1 MLRAELVD
9 ENRLRGGLLPRR
21 SAARCRRDCR
31 VPAASNHP
39 EEMSQMRQHA
49 RWEYEEKYTP
59 ERNYE
64 LLMDIYRQ
72 TLSKSKVEKWESA
85 ALVS

>member
-1 MLRAELVD
+1 
-9 ENRLRGGLLPRR
+9 
-21 SAARCRRDCR
+21 
-31 VPAASNHP
+31 
-39 EEMSQMRQHA
+39 MSQMRQHA

-64 LLMDIYRQ
+64 SLMDIYRQ